1 MLTGT
6 TTSAA
11 RMLHTT
17 QPSISRLI
25 GQIQSASGITLF
37 DMLHGRLRPTAE
49 AHELFDTIQRHF
61 LGLESIE
68 ARIDAMRRRSEEH
81 KSALQSLM
89 RISYAVFCLK
99 QKTLS
104 TTYYITQLPQLPD

>member
-1 MLTGT
+1 MSRPLNFRQIEAFRAVMLTGT

-49 AHELFDTIQRHF
+49 GHELFDTIQRHS

-68 ARIDAMRRRSEEH
+68 IGREPCRE
-81 KSALQSLM
+81 KVCK
-89 RISYAVFCLK
+89 YG
-99 QKTLS
+99 
-104 TTYYITQLPQLPD
+104 

>member
-1 MLTGT
+1 MSRPLNFRQIEAFRAVMLTST

-49 AHELFDTIQRHF
+49 EIGRASCKGKSVSVRVD
-61 LGLESIE
+61 LGGSRLIKKKKK
-68 ARIDAMRRRSEEH
+68 I
-81 KSALQSLM
+81 
-89 RISYAVFCLK
+89 ISMK
-99 QKTLS
+99 
-104 TTYYITQLPQLPD
+104 